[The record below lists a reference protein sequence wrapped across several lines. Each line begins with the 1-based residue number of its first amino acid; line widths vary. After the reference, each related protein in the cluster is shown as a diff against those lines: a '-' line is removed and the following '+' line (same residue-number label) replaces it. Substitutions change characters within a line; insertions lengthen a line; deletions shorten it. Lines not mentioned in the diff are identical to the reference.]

1 MNEDSLE
8 NQLNKEVESLN
19 INHLNQLG
27 NKAVKLRLII
37 GHGYFHGKY
46 EILLKDDTLLLS
58 PPQAQEY
65 LEKLIAENG
74 G

>member
-27 NKAVKLRLII
+27 NKAVKLGLII
-37 GHGYFHGKY
+37 GHGYFRGDY
-46 EILLKDDTLLLS
+46 EILLKDESLLLT
-58 PPQAQEY
+58 PLQAQEY
-65 LEKLIAENG
+65 LENLIAEAG